1 MKLLARKPF
10 LLGLIL
16 SLPLWVVFDN
26 FLVGFSVA
34 LLIAFLLSMCVALR
48 VLKRQSPAGQGDDSR
63 ARPPDSP

>member
-48 VLKRQSPAGQGDDSR
+48 VLKRQAPAEQKDDGPPPQPDSR
-63 ARPPDSP
+63 